1 MCVCQNM
8 SLQQK
13 TIKICLLSVLFVL
26 PFSKTSFAEKS
37 KKSQLY
43 IGVGGGTTGINI
55 NTAYYYKNLIGLRGE
70 YNFVPGTKSLDK
82 IIQKQDNVVAA
93 HTKFNLSGLDLSVRP
108 TFGSWHVDIGFRSMN
123 YSSRVN
129 AYAVINN
136 TENKASVS
144 GDIGLKLGKGIKP
157 YFGMGWNFNP
167 ISGLDINLDIG
178 FIYTGKWKAIIDNVQ
193 VNLDNL
199 SPEEESII
207 HGEIEEATRKI
218 YDVRDNFNKSIPSV
232 LCFWPVIKI
241 GIGWQFDF
249 FV

>member
-1 MCVCQNM
+1 M

-13 TIKICLLSVLFVL
+13 TIKICLLSVLFIL
-26 PFSKTSFAEKS
+26 PFCKTSFAEKS

-43 IGVGGGTTGINI
+43 VGVGGGTTGINI
-55 NTAYYYKNLIGLRGE
+55 NVAYYYKNLIGLRGE

-82 IIQKQDNVVAA
+82 IIQKHDNVVAA

-108 TFGSWHVDIGFRSMN
+108 TFGSWHIDIGFRSMN

-129 AYAVINN
+129 AYAVVNN
-136 TENKASVS
+136 TENKASAS

-178 FIYTGKWKAIIDNVQ
+178 FIYTGKWKATIDDIQ
-193 VNLDNL
+193 VNLGAL
-199 SPEEESII
+199 LPEEVNIRFQ
-207 HGEIEEATRKI
+207 EIEEATRKI
-218 YDVRDNFNKSIPSV
+218 YDVKNNINKSIPSI

>member
-1 MCVCQNM
+1 M
-8 SLQQK
+8 SIQRK
-13 TIKICLLSVLFVL
+13 IKKICLLSFLFVL
-26 PFSKTSFAEKS
+26 PFSKTSFAEKN

-43 IGVGGGTTGINI
+43 IGVSLGTTGINA
-55 NTAYYYKNLIGLRGE
+55 NASYYYKNLIGLRGE

-82 IIQKQDNVVAA
+82 IIQKQDNVIAA

-136 TENKASVS
+136 TEGKAFVS

-167 ISGLDINLDIG
+167 ISGLDINLDVG
-178 FIYTGKWKAIIDNVQ
+178 FIYTGKWKATIDNVQ
-193 VNLDNL
+193 VNLDTL
-199 SPEEESII
+199 LPDEKDTI
-207 HGEIEEATRKI
+207 HREIEEAKREI
-218 YDVRDNFNKSIPSV
+218 YDVRDTFNKSIPSV
-232 LCFWPVIKI
+232 LCFCPVIKI